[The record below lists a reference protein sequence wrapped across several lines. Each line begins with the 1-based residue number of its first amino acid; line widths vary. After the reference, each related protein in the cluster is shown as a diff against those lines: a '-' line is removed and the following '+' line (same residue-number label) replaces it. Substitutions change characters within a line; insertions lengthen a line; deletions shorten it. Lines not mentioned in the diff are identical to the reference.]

1 MVDRWINELITIIV
15 NLTMELKGTNFS
27 LREWRTSDT
36 ELLQKHA
43 NNPNVYNFL
52 KDRFPHPYTMAD
64 AVSWVNMMLRQ
75 TPIVTFVIAVDD
87 KLAGVIGLEMR
98 DDIYR
103 KAPLLGYWLGE
114 EFWGRS
120 IATEAVKLL
129 TNYAFSTLDIVRI
142 QAGVLGNNARSM
154 RVLEKAGYVKEG
166 VLKNNI
172 FKDGLVLDE
181 WVYGTVKRGL

>member
-1 MVDRWINELITIIV
+1 MTKVINEFITIIV

-27 LREWRTSDT
+27 LREWRPDDA

-43 NNPNVYNFL
+43 DNPNVYAFL
-52 KDRFPHPYTMAD
+52 MDRFPHPYTMDD
-64 AVSWVNMMLRQ
+64 AVNWVNLILRQ
-75 TPIVTFVIAVDD
+75 NPVVTFVIAVDD
-87 KLAGVIGLEMR
+87 KLAGVIGLELR

-114 EFWGRS
+114 EFWGRG
-120 IATEAVKLL
+120 IASEAVKLL

-142 QAGVLGNNARSM
+142 QAGVLSNNHRSM

-166 VLKNNI
+166 VLKSNI
-172 FKDGLVLDE
+172 FKNGEVLDE
-181 WVYGTVKRGL
+181 WVYGMVRITV